1 MAVNIRP
8 ATPSDADACGHI
20 IFEAFE
26 SVARAHGFAPDFPS
40 PEAGIQLAQTF
51 ITDPNV
57 FAVVAEEN
65 GRVIGSN
72 FLSEKDPIRGVGP
85 ITAGPQAQGRGIGR
99 RLMEAVIER
108 GKSAVGIRL
117 LQDGYN
123 MRSLS
128 LYASLGFEVREPV
141 VLMAGRPTGKPI
153 PGAVVR
159 PLSERNL
166 RACGELYAR
175 IHGFSRSGELAAAL
189 TSFAPMVVER
199 DGRITGYLAAP
210 TFWIANHSV
219 AETEDDMRALIL
231 GAGAAAAEPL
241 SFLLPSRQARLLRWC
256 LDNGLRAVKP
266 MTIMSMGEYRTPHG
280 DFTPS
285 VFY

>member
-1 MAVNIRP
+1 MAVNIRR
-8 ATPSDADACGHI
+8 AAPSDSEACGRI
-20 IFEAFE
+20 IFKAFE
-26 SVARAHGFAPDFPS
+26 NIAREHGFAPDFPS
-40 PEAGIQLAQTF
+40 PEAGIQLARSF
-51 ITDPNV
+51 ISDPNV

-65 GRVIGSN
+65 GRVVGSN

-85 ITAGPQAQGRGIGR
+85 ITVDPHAQGRGVGR

-108 GKSAVGIRL
+108 GRNAVGIRL
-117 LQDGYN
+117 LQDGFN

-141 VLMAGRPTGKPI
+141 VLMAGRPMRKPAI
-153 PGAVVR
+153 GAVVR
-159 PLSERNL
+159 PLTKHDLE
-166 RACGELYAR
+166 ACGELHSR
-175 IHGFSRSGELAAAL
+175 IHGFSRSGELAAAVP
-189 TSFAPMVVER
+189 SFAPVIVER
-199 DGRITGYLAAP
+199 GGRLTGYLAAP

-231 GAGAAAAEPL
+231 GAGTAAAEPL
-241 SFLLPSRQARLLRWC
+241 SFLLPSRQASLFRWC

-266 MTIMSMGEYRTPHG
+266 MTIMTMGEYRTPQG
-280 DFTPS
+280 NFTPS